1 MKISSMRLLL
11 ALLCVVLMVS
21 RGVSFHGSLPIRP
34 IIQRS
39 RFLFYLFH
47 TMTYISIRV
56 ILCSIKSLSEYLC
69 PLCTCEKEKV
79 RDLGTKADNS
89 RRSAIRVYSE
99 ERQNKV
105 EKAREWIFQKGRAVT
120 SEGIDNYFGLSMV
133 PIRVRSLP
141 F

>member
-1 MKISSMRLLL
+1 MRILL
-11 ALLCVVLMVS
+11 ASLCIVLMVS

-39 RFLFYLFH
+39 KFLFYLFH
-47 TMTYISIRV
+47 TMTYISESIRV

-89 RRSAIRVYSE
+89 RRSAIRVDSE

-133 PIRVRSLP
+133 LIRVRSLP

>member
-1 MKISSMRLLL
+1 MRILL
-11 ALLCVVLMVS
+11 ASLCVVLMVS

-39 RFLFYLFH
+39 KFLFYLFH
-47 TMTYISIRV
+47 TMTYISESIRV

-89 RRSAIRVYSE
+89 RRSAIRVDSE

-120 SEGIDNYFGLSMV
+120 SEGIDNYLGLSMV

>member
-1 MKISSMRLLL
+1 MRILL
-11 ALLCVVLMVS
+11 ASLCVVLMVS

-39 RFLFYLFH
+39 KFLFYLFH
-47 TMTYISIRV
+47 TMTYISESIRV

-89 RRSAIRVYSE
+89 RHSAIRVDSE

-120 SEGIDNYFGLSMV
+120 SEGIDNYLGLSMV